1 MHFFHNFFF
10 FFGTSLAVLWRKD
23 WGRDWTWWNAGI
35 CTPPHPPGHIW
46 FPHFSNWTV
55 SGCGPL
61 SCMDGTIVYSLP
73 SWPTN
78 SLQPMP
84 LRGPICA
91 DKIKLLIIFGTGC
104 LWSPSGREGLFCT
117 SCRTPRVLEIQE
129 RGIQVYCM
137 GVSHYPVRWQWTW
150 CQEHWC
156 VFIQQYKVFSKSI
169 STSQDPLR

>member
-1 MHFFHNFFF
+1 MHFFSQLFFF
-10 FFGTSLAVLWRKD
+10 F
-23 WGRDWTWWNAGI
+23 WNKFSCIVEKGLKQRLNLVK
-35 CTPPHPPGHIW
+35 CRYLPPTPTPGHIW
-46 FPHFSNWTV
+46 FPQFSNWTA

-61 SCMDGTIVYSLP
+61 TCMDGTIAYSLP

-91 DKIKLLIIFGTGC
+91 DKIKLLIIFGTRC
-104 LWSPSGREGLFCT
+104 LWSRSGREGLFCA

-129 RGIQVYCM
+129 LGIQVYCV

-156 VFIQQYKVFSKSI
+156 VFIQQYKLFSKSI
-169 STSQDPLR
+169 SISQDPLR